1 LATILGTAIPSIVH
15 QGIRSLYRRAY
26 WTFFCACSVAGPTLE
41 TAPEIA
47 VLSRLLTARIASACS
62 TTARGTKNPGINRNG
77 NVPII
82 RLGTSAWIRLN
93 GPGAVST
100 ARITT
105 FVSAR
110 MPSTFH
116 ASASFVAWRPTLP
129 NLARA
134 YASEAGLPGSRV
146 WCRAGYCCCEL
157 PRSGA
162 IASAMRN
169 TAAST
174 SRTTRQ

>member
-1 LATILGTAIPSIVH
+1 MERFSANSLRLVADTQFGPQTA
-15 QGIRSLYRRAY
+15 
-26 WTFFCACSVAGPTLE
+26 
-41 TAPEIA
+41 
-47 VLSRLLTARIASACS
+47 ARNGLPMARMASACS
-62 TTARGTKNPGINRNG
+62 TTARGTKNPGINRKG
-77 NVPII
+77 NVPNI

-93 GPGAVST
+93 GPGGVST

-116 ASASFVAWRPTLP
+116 ASASFVASRPTLP

-134 YASEAGLPGSRV
+134 DASEAGLPGSRV